1 MLQIDKVRPAVD
13 PAAPESDIASPEE
26 LYASFIAFV
35 RRQFPAIVFVMLLTL
50 GLATVYIFTTPPRY
64 TGEAVLII
72 DTHKLNLFQQQNS
85 LNVDMPVDTA
95 MVDSQVE
102 ILKSENIA
110 LSVIKD
116 LHLTDDPEF
125 VGPNGGLIGAVFGLV
140 PSVANLFS
148 SDEPTSEFVQTR
160 KALEH
165 FESQLKI
172 KRVGLTYIIDI
183 DYDSL
188 SPERAAQI
196 ANAIADAYVVDAL
209 EAKYQSTKRAAVW
222 LQDRLKE
229 LRAQATAADRAE
241 VDFKAKNNIVDTGGR
256 LLNEQ
261 QLAEL
266 NSALV
271 LAQAQTAEAKAR
283 TDRVQQI
290 LQKEN
295 LNSKFEDTATVT
307 DSLHDDVITRL
318 RQQYLDIS
326 ARESD
331 WSTRYGHDHLA
342 AVNLRNQMAEIRKS
356 IDDELRRIAETYKS
370 DYEIAK
376 SREDAVQKGL
386 NNIISQSNDTNQ
398 AQITLR
404 ELDSTAQSYRAM
416 ADNFLQQYM
425 MSVQQQSFPI
435 TESRLITQATPP
447 LKKSH
452 PKTLL
457 VLAIAMVGGMLLAF
471 GIGKL
476 RDLSDR
482 VFRTS
487 RQVEDDLQVDCIA
500 VLPAVKEASN
510 RGSLVA
516 DKDDN
521 PIFNGPRAIVRA
533 ERRLRHVIG
542 SLFSRAS
549 GSVREIEVGREPF
562 RVSKSDKG
570 AASRPVSA
578 AGANEAP
585 STSRIIARNKSLLWH
600 VIDSPF
606 SRFTESVR
614 AIKIAAD
621 LFGVSKSNKV
631 IGITSSLPN
640 EGKSTL
646 STALAQL
653 IAHAGSRVILL
664 DCDLRNPELSR
675 KLSPNASIGLLEF
688 LSGKAPLEDVTW
700 TDPATKLTFLPCVV
714 KSRVAH
720 TSEILASAA
729 TKKLFDQLREIYDY
743 IIVDLSP
750 LAPVVD
756 VRATANLV
764 DSYVFVIEWGRT
776 KIDVVEHALNATRI
790 VYDNLLGVVLNKAD
804 INVLSRYESYRGK
817 YYYNRYY
824 SRYGYTD

>member
-1 MLQIDKVRPAVD
+1 
-13 PAAPESDIASPEE
+13 
-26 LYASFIAFV
+26 
-35 RRQFPAIVFVMLLTL
+35 
-50 GLATVYIFTTPPRY
+50 
-64 TGEAVLII
+64 
-72 DTHKLNLFQQQNS
+72 
-85 LNVDMPVDTA
+85 MPVDTA

-116 LHLTDDPEF
+116 LHLIDDPEF
-125 VGPNGGLIGAVFGLV
+125 VGPGGGLIGTVMGFISG
-140 PSVANLFS
+140 LFS
-148 SDEPTSEFVQTR
+148 ADEPRSEFALTR
-160 KALEH
+160 TALAR
-165 FESQLKI
+165 FAGRLTI
-172 KRVGLTYIIDI
+172 KRIGVTYVINIDFQ
-183 DYDSL
+183 SL
-188 SPERAAQI
+188 SPERAAEI
-196 ANAIADAYVVDAL
+196 ANAVADAYVVDSL
-209 EAKYQSTKRAAVW
+209 EAKYQSTKRAAIW

-241 VDFKAKNNIVDTGGR
+241 VDYKQKNNIIDTGGR

-266 NSALV
+266 NSALI
-271 LAQAQTAEAKAR
+271 LARAGTAEAKAR

-295 LNSKFEDTATVT
+295 QNSKFEDTATVT

-342 AVNLRNQMAEIRKS
+342 AVNLRNQMAEIRRS

-386 NNIISQSNDTNQ
+386 DDIVSQSNDTNQ

-435 TESRLITQATPP
+435 TESRLITKATPP
-447 LKKSH
+447 LQKSH
-452 PKTLL
+452 PRTLL
-457 VLAIAMVGGMLLAF
+457 VLAAATVGGMLLAF
-471 GIGKL
+471 GFGML
-476 RDLSDR
+476 REFSDR

-487 RQVEDDLQVDCIA
+487 RQVEDDLQADCIA
-500 VLPAVKEASN
+500 ILPAVKEASN
-510 RGSLVA
+510 QSALVA
-516 DKDDN
+516 DDN
-521 PIFNGPRAIVRA
+521 PIFNGPRTIVRA
-533 ERRLRHVIG
+533 ERYLRHAIG
-542 SLFSRAS
+542 SLFSRFSVS
-549 GSVREIEVGREPF
+549 GRATNVTRDSFG
-562 RVSKSDKG
+562 VSRSNKG
-570 AASRPVSA
+570 EARPLVSA
-578 AGANEAP
+578 AGMNDVP
-585 STSRIIARNKSLLWH
+585 SGPRIIARDKSLLWH
-600 VIDSPF
+600 VVDSPF
-606 SRFTESVR
+606 SRFSESIR
-614 AIKIAAD
+614 GIKIAAD

-631 IGITSSLPN
+631 IAVTSSLPN
-640 EGKSTL
+640 EGKSTI

-653 IAHAGSRVILL
+653 IAHSGPRAILL

-675 KLSPNASIGLLEF
+675 KLAPNASVGLLEL
-688 LSGKAPLEDVTW
+688 LSGKASLEEVTW
-700 TDPATKLTFLPCVV
+700 TDPDTKLTFLPCVV

-720 TSEILASAA
+720 SSEILASAA
-729 TKKLFDQLREIYDY
+729 TKKLFDQLREMYDY
-743 IIVDLSP
+743 VVVDLSP

-764 DSYVFVIEWGRT
+764 DSYIFVIEWGRT
-776 KIDVVEHALNATRI
+776 KIDVVEHALNATRG

-824 SRYGYTD
+824 ARYGYTD

>member
-1 MLQIDKVRPAVD
+1 MLQIDKARPAVE
-13 PAAPESDIASPEE
+13 PAALGSDVASPQE
-26 LYASFIAFV
+26 LYASYIAFA
-35 RRQFPAIVFVMLLTL
+35 RRQFPVILFVILLTL

-72 DTHKLNLFQQQNS
+72 DTHQSHLFQQQNS

-116 LHLTDDPEF
+116 LHLIDEPEF
-125 VGPNGGLIGAVFGLV
+125 VGPGGGLIGAVFGLV
-140 PSVANLFS
+140 SSVTSLFS
-148 SDEPTSEFVQTR
+148 SDEPSSEFELTR
-160 KALEH
+160 RALQR
-165 FESQLKI
+165 FQDRLTI
-172 KRVGLTYIIDI
+172 KRVGLTYVITI
-183 DYDSL
+183 DYESL

-196 ANAIADAYVVDAL
+196 ANAVADAYVVDSL

-290 LQKEN
+290 LAKEN
-295 LNSKFEDTATVT
+295 QNSRFEDTATVT
-307 DSLHDDVITRL
+307 DTLHDDVITRL

-331 WSTRYGHDHLA
+331 WSMRYGHDHLA
-342 AVNLRNQMAEIRKS
+342 TVNLRNQMAEIRKS

-376 SREDAVQKGL
+376 SREDAVQTGL

-452 PKTLL
+452 PKSLL
-457 VLAIAMVGGMLLAF
+457 VLAVALVGGMIFAF
-471 GIGKL
+471 GIAKL
-476 RDLSDR
+476 RDFSDR

-487 RQVEDDLQVDCIA
+487 RQVEDDLQADCIA
-500 VLPAVKEASN
+500 ILPLVKQALN
-510 RGSLVA
+510 RNALVA
-516 DKDDN
+516 GADSI
-521 PIFNGPRAIVRA
+521 PIFNGPRQIVRA

-542 SLFSRAS
+542 SLFSRFTES
-549 GSVREIEVGREPF
+549 RRVTGVTRGSLG
-562 RVSKSDKG
+562 VSKPNEG

-578 AGANEAP
+578 AGVNEI
-585 STSRIIARNKSLLWH
+585 STGPRTIARDQSLLWH

-606 SRFTESVR
+606 SRFSESVR

-631 IGITSSLPN
+631 IAITSSLPN
-640 EGKSTL
+640 EGKSTV
-646 STALAQL
+646 STALGQL
-653 IAHAGSRVILL
+653 TAHAGSRTILL
-664 DCDLRNPELSR
+664 DCDLRNPSLTR
-675 KLSPNASIGLLEF
+675 KLAPNARVGFLEVV
-688 LSGKAPLEDVTW
+688 SGKASLEEAIW
-700 TDPATKLTFLPCVV
+700 TDPVTKLAFLPCVV
-714 KSRVAH
+714 ESRVAH
-720 TSEILASAA
+720 SSDILGSAA
-729 TKKLFDQLREIYDY
+729 TKKLFDRLRELYDY
-743 IIVDLSP
+743 VVVDLSP

-756 VRATANLV
+756 VRATSNLV

-776 KIDVVEHALNATRI
+776 KIDVVEHALNVARG

>member
-1 MLQIDKVRPAVD
+1 MLQIEKPKVAVEPATSPLEV
-13 PAAPESDIASPEE
+13 ASPAE
-26 LYASFIAFV
+26 LYRAFIAFV
-35 RRQFPAIVFVMLLTL
+35 RRQFPVIVFVMLLTL
-50 GLATVYIFTTPPRY
+50 GLATVYLFTTPPRY
-64 TGEAVLII
+64 TGQAALII

-125 VGPNGGLIGAVFGLV
+125 VGARGG
-140 PSVANLFS
+140 LFS
-148 SDEPTSEFVQTR
+148 SVTSLFGADEPSSDL
-160 KALEH
+160 ALNRTALQH
-165 FESQLKI
+165 FETALTI
-172 KRVGLTYIIDI
+172 KRVGLTYVIDI
-183 DYDSL
+183 DYESL
-188 SPERAAQI
+188 SPDRAAQI

-209 EAKYQSTKRAAVW
+209 ESKYQSTKRAAVW

-295 LNSKFEDTATVT
+295 QNSKFEDTATVT
-307 DSLHDDVITRL
+307 DTLHDEVITRL

-370 DYEIAK
+370 DYEIAMA
-376 SREDAVQKGL
+376 RESAVQKGL
-386 NNIISQSNDTNQ
+386 NDIISQSNDTNQ

-457 VLAIAMVGGMLLAF
+457 VLAIAMAGGMILAF
-471 GIGKL
+471 GIGMV
-476 RDLSDR
+476 RDFSDR

-487 RQVEDDLQVDCIA
+487 QQVEDHLQADCIA
-500 VLPAVKEASN
+500 VVPSLKEATSGDTAVPGESDGAVHRNLLMRTVDIVYAGLTKTSDTLKVARSLSEGRKSN
-510 RGSLVA
+510 KQAVSGPASSAKKNDLA
-516 DKDDN
+516 
-521 PIFNGPRAIVRA
+521 FGPRMIVRN
-533 ERRLRHVIG
+533 
-542 SLFSRAS
+542 
-549 GSVREIEVGREPF
+549 
-562 RVSKSDKG
+562 KG
-570 AASRPVSA
+570 V
-578 AGANEAP
+578 
-585 STSRIIARNKSLLWH
+585 LWH
-600 VIDSPF
+600 VVDSPF
-606 SRFTESVR
+606 SRFTESIR
-614 AIKIAAD
+614 AIKISGD

-631 IGITSSLPN
+631 IAITSSLPN
-640 EGKSTL
+640 EGKSTIGA
-646 STALAQL
+646 SLAQL
-653 IAHAGSRVILL
+653 MAHSGSRVILL
-664 DCDLRNPELSR
+664 DCDLRNPV
-675 KLSPNASIGLLEF
+675 
-688 LSGKAPLEDVTW
+688 LSGRLTPDANSGLIEVLSGRAALEDVTW
-700 TDPATKLTFLPCVV
+700 TDPSTKLTFLPCVL

-729 TKKLFDQLREIYDY
+729 TEKLFDRLREAYDY
-743 IIVDLSP
+743 VVVDLSP

-756 VRATANLV
+756 VRTTSNLV

-776 KIDVVEHALNATRI
+776 KIDVVEHALGAARG

-824 SRYGYTD
+824 ARYGYTD